1 MTDIALME
9 GFEAGTLPPGGFGH
23 REHVRL
29 AWLFLRQHGRQEA
42 GQRLLDGLRAF
53 ATRAGKPDKFDG
65 PLTLAWLDAI
75 AAAQREAAAETFES
89 LVARHPHLL
98 DRRSV
103 AAPQR

>member
-1 MTDIALME
+1 MTDITLME
-9 GFEAGTLPPGGFGH
+9 GFEARTLPPGSFGH

-29 AWLFLRQHGRQEA
+29 AWLYLRRHGRQEA
-42 GQRLLDGLRAF
+42 GRRLLEGLQAF
-53 ATRAGKPDKFDG
+53 AARAGKPGKFDG

-75 AAAQREAAAETFES
+75 AAAQRETAAGTFDS

-98 DRRSV
+98 DRQSV